1 MVETSE
7 KIIIDYI
14 LSTNRG
20 EIVRKNDRDTNF
32 IKIGVKQYRYD
43 KTKPISDRLKTKL
56 NKVKQTIDYKRH
68 ELVEKKMQNG

>member
-1 MVETSE
+1 MAETSE
-7 KIIIDYI
+7 KFIIDYL
-14 LSTNRG
+14 LSSNRG
-20 EIVRKNDRDTNF
+20 EIVKTNDRDTNF
-32 IKIGVKQYRYD
+32 IKIGEKQYRYD